1 MTTERY
7 LPLEVKSV
15 NADAGTWT
23 AIASAPTIDR
33 DDEVL
38 EARCFEPLPQRPV
51 PVRSR
56 HFGGEQVGS
65 GRPRY
70 DGDVLLLDGRFASTP
85 KAQEVRTLVT
95 EGHLTSMSVVFLPIT
110 DRQVDGRRHIVTA
123 ELLAVDWA
131 EIPSNRD
138 SRVLVARSVR
148 SLPPADAL
156 EVAKARIAAFQA
168 ELALLPPEPAPPSLA
183 KAYADL
189 AECQAFLADLN
200 GR

>member
-7 LPLEVKSV
+7 LDAEVKSV
-15 NADAGTWT
+15 NADAGTWVAVVST
-23 AIASAPTIDR
+23 ASIDR

-38 EARCFEPLPQRPV
+38 EARCFEPLPQQV
-51 PVRSR
+51 PVRDR
-56 HFGGEQVGS
+56 HVDGEQVGS

-70 DGDVLLLDGRFASTP
+70 DGDVLLLDGRFASTRR
-85 KAQEVRTLVT
+85 AQEVRALVV
-95 EGHLTSMSVVFLPIT
+95 EGHLTTMSVVFWAPS
-110 DRQVDGRRHIVTA
+110 DRQVDGRRHITRA

-138 SRVLVARSVR
+138 TRVLVARSVR
-148 SLPPADAL
+148 SVPPLDRLAL
-156 EVAKARIAAFQA
+156 AKARIAALQA
-168 ELALLPPEPAPPSLA
+168 ELALLPPEPAPPSMA

>member
-1 MTTERY
+1 MTAERY

-23 AIASAPTIDR
+23 AIASTPSIDR

-38 EARCFEPLPQRPV
+38 EGRCFEPLPSRPV
-51 PVRSR
+51 PVRNG
-56 HFGGEQVGS
+56 HVAGEQVGS
-65 GRPRY
+65 GQPRY
-70 DGDVLLLDGRFASTP
+70 EGNVLLLDGRFASTP

-95 EGHLTSMSVVFLPIT
+95 EGHLTSMSVVFLPIS
-110 DRQVDGRRHIVTA
+110 DRQVDGRLHITRA
-123 ELLAVDWA
+123 ELLAVDWV

-138 SRVLVARSVR
+138 ARVLVARSVR
-148 SLPPADAL
+148 SVPPLDRLAL
-156 EVAKARIAAFQA
+156 AKARIAALQA
-168 ELALLPPEPAPPSLA
+168 ELALLPPEPAPPSMA